1 MYYNKR
7 YSVTSYNLQSQQQ
20 GLVTASNIILWAQDF
35 PQMLLTETFKYMDKP
50 SQSLMLKSL
59 SSR

>member
-7 YSVTSYNLQSQQQ
+7 YSLTSYNLRSQQQ

-35 PQMLLTETFKYMDKP
+35 PQMLLTETFKYVDKTF
-50 SQSLMLKSL
+50 SKLNA
-59 SSR
+59 